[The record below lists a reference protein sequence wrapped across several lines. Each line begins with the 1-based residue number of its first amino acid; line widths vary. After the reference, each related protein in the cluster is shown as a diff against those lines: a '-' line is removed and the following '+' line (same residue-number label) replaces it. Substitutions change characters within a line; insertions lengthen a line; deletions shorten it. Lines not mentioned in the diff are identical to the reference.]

1 MAEQIG
7 LVEQRS
13 RALTLLEDRLESS
26 EKRENSL
33 ISMMQTVAERAERG
47 EARIATI
54 TRGLA
59 DLALKMETVR
69 TRNTSRTAQTI
80 SNNARRPWG
89 REKTSCQRRR

>member
-1 MAEQIG
+1 M
-7 LVEQRS
+7 EQRS
-13 RALTLLEDRLESS
+13 RALTLLVDRLESS

-33 ISMMQTVAERAERG
+33 ISVMQTVAELAERG

-54 TRGLA
+54 TRELA
-59 DLALKMETVR
+59 DLALKMETVL
-69 TRNTSRTAQTI
+69 TRNSSRTAQTI